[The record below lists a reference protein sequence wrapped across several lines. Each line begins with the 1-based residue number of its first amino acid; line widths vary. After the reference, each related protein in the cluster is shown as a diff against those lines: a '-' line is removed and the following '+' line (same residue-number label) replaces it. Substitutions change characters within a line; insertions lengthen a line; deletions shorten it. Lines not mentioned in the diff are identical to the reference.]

1 MGENAKL
8 TEVQEIERLNN
19 EPALKRWR
27 GFAKYTGPAFM
38 EAVTTLGAGSF
49 ASVAAMGAAYGYK
62 MLWIPFYSYLLG
74 MFMLTL
80 GTKFAVHSKLDV
92 ITAQNKYQ
100 NRLVGSVVTGLIA
113 CYFGYVTFTFGQYAL
128 GTDALE
134 NMFALVNINFPRS
147 VNWIIIFA
155 LSFPFAWMYGKND
168 KAVRFVENFCKILIV
183 VMLIVF
189 VAVIFA
195 TGVDWGALI
204 SGLLIPTLP
213 SGMEGI
219 STGIAALISVVA
231 VGDWVQ
237 YHYAMKQRN
246 FTPVHE
252 KLAHFDLVVG
262 GLIPVT
268 MVLTFVGVAL
278 AVTFSGGSFP
288 DDTYALANALV
299 GAIPSLGIQI
309 GFYIGIL
316 AITVST
322 MIGMS
327 TIAAQSLCRAFGRPL
342 DPHSK
347 LWKFGL
353 ISTQIGFLGAYIG
366 KPMWAVILVAGLQ
379 SCFSWVSGSSWFLLA
394 NDRKFLGRHVV
405 KNYLFNLGVLI
416 SVVVLNLTF
425 VTFVLTELGVWA

>member
-1 MGENAKL
+1 MSENAKL

-27 GFAKYTGPAFM
+27 GFVKYTGPAFM

-195 TGVDWGALI
+195 TSVDWGALI
-204 SGLLIPTLP
+204 SGLLIPSLP

-268 MVLTFVGVAL
+268 MVLTFVGVAF

-394 NDRKFLGRHVV
+394 NDRKFLGKHVV

>member
-1 MGENAKL
+1 MSENAKL

-27 GFAKYTGPAFM
+27 GFVKYTGPAFM

-195 TGVDWGALI
+195 TSVDWGALI
-204 SGLLIPTLP
+204 SGLIIATLP

-219 STGIAALISVVA
+219 STCIAALISVVA

-268 MVLTFVGVAL
+268 MVLTFVGVAF

-394 NDRKFLGRHVV
+394 NDRKFLGKHVV